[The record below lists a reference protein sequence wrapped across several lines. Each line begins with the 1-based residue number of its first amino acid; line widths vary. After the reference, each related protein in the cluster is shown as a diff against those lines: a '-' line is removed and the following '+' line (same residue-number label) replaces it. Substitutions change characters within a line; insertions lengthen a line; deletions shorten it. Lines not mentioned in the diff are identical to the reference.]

1 MNTLDRPALD
11 RLALLLA
18 RVALV
23 ALLLSGAACA
33 ASGDADAPSETTQP
47 AATAEPAAADVRPA
61 AAPIEIP
68 NARLTLDGV
77 LTGGQPTPEQIA
89 EAAAAGY
96 RTIVNTRSSAEDG
109 YEWEEEQVTA
119 AGMRYVLIDTP
130 GAAGLTRENV
140 QTLADVMADDD
151 AYPMMIH
158 CASGNR
164 VGALLALKSAWIDGA
179 SADEALQVGLDSGL
193 TRLEEKTRE
202 LLTTE

>member
-1 MNTLDRPALD
+1 MTTDERPALG
-11 RLALLLA
+11 RRALAL
-18 RVALV
+18 ALV
-23 ALLLSGAACA
+23 ALLLSAAACA
-33 ASGDADAPSETTQP
+33 TSGDSDEPAETSEP
-47 AATAEPAAADVRPA
+47 AAAAEPAAVEARPV

-68 NARLTLDGV
+68 NARLALDGV

-119 AGMRYVLIDTP
+119 AGMRYLLIDTP

-140 QTLADVMADDD
+140 QALADVMADDE

-164 VGALLALKSAWIDGA
+164 VGALLALKAVWIDGA
-179 SADEALQVGLDSGL
+179 SADEAMQVGLDSGL
-193 TRLEEKTRE
+193 TRLEAKTRE
-202 LLTTE
+202 LLTE